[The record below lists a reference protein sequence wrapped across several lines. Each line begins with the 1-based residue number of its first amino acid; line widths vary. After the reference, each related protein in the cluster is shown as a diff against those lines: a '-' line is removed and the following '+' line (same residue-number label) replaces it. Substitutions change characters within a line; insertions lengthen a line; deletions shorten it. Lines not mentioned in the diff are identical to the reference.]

1 MKIIGIKCLLFLIG
15 LTVIAPLFIHGPNG
29 KPIMSLDDWL
39 PHTLIQWSEN
49 LLNGLGRWSSDLS
62 SEAPLMPSAPLIDAL
77 PQTIAG
83 AGTAIYTW
91 RDSNGV
97 LHFSDTPVEGAA
109 LTYIPDD
116 GLAIPADK
124 FIQSG
129 LSPAET
135 TVTNSAGRAFLLE
148 ERAFSAHSS
157 SGENPQP
164 TNAASLA
171 DIQAVANGDLSK
183 MAAVLKDLPQL
194 IEQAKLARQQ
204 TSVD

>member
-1 MKIIGIKCLLFLIG
+1 MKIIGIKCLLFLMG
-15 LTVIAPLFIHGPNG
+15 LAVIAPLFVHDPDG

-39 PHTLIQWSEN
+39 PHTLIHRSEN
-49 LLNGLGRWSSDLS
+49 LLDDLGRLSNDLL
-62 SEAPLMPSAPLIDAL
+62 SEAPLADAL

-83 AGTAIYTW
+83 PGSAIYTW
-91 RDSNGV
+91 RDTNGV
-97 LHFSDTPVEGAA
+97 LHFSDTSVDGAA

-129 LSPAET
+129 LSPTET
-135 TVTNSAGRAFLLE
+135 TVNNSAGHAFLLE
-148 ERAFSAHSS
+148 EPIFPAHSRS
-157 SGENPQP
+157 NDKSIN
-164 TNAASLA
+164 TASLA
-171 DIQAVANGDLSK
+171 DIEAVANGDLSK
-183 MAAVLKDLPQL
+183 LGGVLRDLPQL